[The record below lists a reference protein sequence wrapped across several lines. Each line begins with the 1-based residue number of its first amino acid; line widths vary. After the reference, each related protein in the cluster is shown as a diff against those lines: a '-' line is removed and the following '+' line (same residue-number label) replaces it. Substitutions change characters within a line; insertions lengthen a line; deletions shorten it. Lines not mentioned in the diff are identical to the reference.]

1 LRIPNRSVEQL
12 RHKIKSLYYGDMKDL
27 MMQSQNSSESGNW
40 TQQIKTYQKIGEDLL
55 SIEPKEDGGKLTY

>member
-1 LRIPNRSVEQL
+1 
-12 RHKIKSLYYGDMKDL
+12 
-27 MMQSQNSSESGNW
+27 MQSQNSSESGNW